1 MKKALAMILALVMVF
16 SLGVSALAVDATT
29 EHSTVTDSTTGLTVL
44 VSKGVENLEFVTP
57 THGTTYEIS
66 STVADY
72 FPQSFSLMFS
82 TGTGVT
88 VTSSDPNVH
97 FEFTNPVSDGYGA
110 VNMGTGAATLTV
122 TNANGSFTIYC
133 PAPEYDVTGAAGIVA
148 YLPAPAQFV
157 NEGVTTG
164 GWGDAFTSTAG
175 SLKPLVNGNS
185 QTGVSLG
192 SFGGYVVL
200 DFGTPA
206 KDTSGNVT
214 SGIYNDPTNAHGVDF
229 ILYGN
234 ALSTWAEPG
243 CVQVSQ
249 DGTTWYDIAGS
260 LHYRV
265 PAMTA
270 ATDTN
275 GDTFAV
281 TSAGA
286 IWDYTATYTDP
297 TPADQ
302 TANTTAASNLGTYP
316 SNPLFTYSAVT
327 RPGSN
332 ALTGN
337 SKVAYNA
344 WHRHTWF
351 PLTCNYFVNR
361 TTQDTQGDLIGK
373 ALANLSMASSFKVVK
388 GTNTANAMTLQFTG
402 VRLMPVTNSSYVG
415 STTPDDFLFGY
426 ADCHINGTPSGAQA
440 NPYTTG
446 RSTGGDPID
455 ISWAVYP
462 AGSTDS
468 TGKDI
473 SGHPVSLTAIRYV
486 RVYTGVQQ
494 MNGIMGESSTEITAA
509 YRAETTGTGAASTAP
524 TVKVGSSTVAT
535 TNMDVATTKVYSATT
550 KVTVTS
556 SAEKIFV
563 NGTQVS
569 SGDEVTIST
578 PTSST
583 NYVQIITQ
591 SGTESPYITLL
602 KITR

>member
-57 THGTTYEIS
+57 THGTTYEIG

-110 VNMGTGAATLTV
+110 VNMGTGAATLT
-122 TNANGSFTIYC
+122 FTIYC

-175 SLKPLVNGNS
+175 SLKPLINAS
-185 QTGVSLG
+185 STTGVSLG

-200 DFGTPA
+200 DFGAITRSG
-206 KDTSGNVT
+206 DTYVSG
-214 SGIYNDPTNAHGVDF
+214 GIYNDPTNAYGVDF

-275 GDTFAV
+275 GGTFAV

-286 IWDYTATYTDP
+286 IWNYTATYTDP
-297 TPADQ
+297 TPTDQ

-327 RPGSN
+327 RPGST

-361 TTQDTQGDLIGK
+361 TTKDTQGDLIGK

-388 GTNTANAMTLQFTG
+388 DTNTANAMTLQFTG
-402 VRLMPVTNSSYVG
+402 VRLMPVTSSSYVG

-446 RSTGGDPID
+446 RSAGGDPID

-462 AGSTDS
+462 AGSKDTS
-468 TGKDI
+468 GKDI
-473 SGHPVSLTAIRYV
+473 SGQPKQLDAIRYV

-509 YRAETTGTGAASTAP
+509 YT
-524 TVKVGSSTVAT
+524 
-535 TNMDVATTKVYSATT
+535 ATTKGGGVSTSDIKVIPTT
-550 KVTVTS
+550 GASTPLTLNANGVTAITAGEYRIESGDDYV
-556 SAEKIFV
+556 FV
-563 NGTQVS
+563 NGVDVTGDETTSYTINVS
-569 SGDEVTIST
+569 SGDMI
-578 PTSST
+578 
-583 NYVQIITQ
+583 QIIAQT
-591 SGTESPYITLL
+591 GTESPFLTVL
-602 KITR
+602 KCN

>member
-57 THGTTYEIS
+57 THGTTYEIG

-88 VTSSDPNVH
+88 VTSSDANVH
-97 FEFTNPVSDGYGA
+97 FEFTEPVSGGYGA

-175 SLKPLVNGNS
+175 SLKPLVNAYS

-206 KDTSGNVT
+206 KDTNGNVT
-214 SGIYNDPTNAHGVDF
+214 SGIYNDPTNAYGVDF

-327 RPGSN
+327 RPGST
-332 ALTGN
+332 ALPGN

-361 TTQDTQGDLIGK
+361 TTKDTQGDLIGK

-388 GTNTANAMTLQFTG
+388 DTNTANAMTLQFTG
-402 VRLMPVTNSSYVG
+402 VRLMPVTSSSYVG

-446 RSTGGDPID
+446 RSAGGDPID

-462 AGSTDS
+462 AGSKDTS
-468 TGKDI
+468 GKDI
-473 SGHPVSLTAIRYV
+473 SGQPKQLDAIRYV

-509 YRAETTGTGAASTAP
+509 YT
-524 TVKVGSSTVAT
+524 
-535 TNMDVATTKVYSATT
+535 ATTKGGGVSTSDIKVIPTT
-550 KVTVTS
+550 GASTPLTLNANGVTAITAGEYRIESGDDYV
-556 SAEKIFV
+556 FV
-563 NGTQVS
+563 NGVDVTGDETTSYTINVS
-569 SGDEVTIST
+569 SGDMI
-578 PTSST
+578 
-583 NYVQIITQ
+583 QIIAQT
-591 SGTESPYITLL
+591 GTESPFLTVL
-602 KITR
+602 KCN